1 MVESYVGA
9 RAVKMVLAENMVNP
23 LYFEMPKEVLKPV
36 ECVGSSKGDL
46 KKFPAAV
53 QDQAGFAL
61 YQAQAGLKHRDA
73 KPLKGLGAHVLEIV
87 SRHDGDTYRAVYTV
101 RFKAAVYVLHAFQK
115 KAKRGIETP
124 RHGIDLVKH
133 RLKAAEQHYTKTYGE
148 EKIDKDRKNEDHTWQ
163 RQRVRGPGAS

>member
-1 MVESYVGA
+1 MVASYVGA
-9 RAVKMVLAENMVNP
+9 PADKMALAENMVKP
-23 LYFEMPKEVLKPV
+23 LYLEMPKEGLKPV
-36 ECVGSSKGDL
+36 EWVGSSKGDL

-101 RFKAAVYVLHAFQK
+101 RFTAAVLCPACLPKESQAGHRDT
-115 KAKRGIETP
+115 KAGDRSGQ
-124 RHGIDLVKH
+124 
-133 RLKAAEQHYTKTYGE
+133 AQAEGRRSSTTRKPMAKSRSMKT
-148 EKIDKDRKNEDHTWQ
+148 EK
-163 RQRVRGPGAS
+163 